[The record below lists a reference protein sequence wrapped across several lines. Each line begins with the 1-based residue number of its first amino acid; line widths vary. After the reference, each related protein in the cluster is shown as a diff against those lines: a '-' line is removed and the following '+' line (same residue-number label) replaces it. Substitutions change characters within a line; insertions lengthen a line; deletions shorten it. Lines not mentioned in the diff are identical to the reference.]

1 MTEPRPIAYGI
12 DYGTSNSAIAV
23 AYPGRV
29 EVVPAESGLS
39 GLTLA
44 SVAYLHRDGA
54 REAGEAAV
62 ARYLAQGHLRHTC
75 LHCPLVRYGAET
87 DCRQATR
94 NGGCQDT
101 RLITGVKRDLS
112 RTDFTGT
119 HSWARDFEL
128 PDLISIVLGRLKR
141 SADEWSGGGVDRV
154 VLGHPVVFPGA
165 DLAERS
171 HQAALER
178 LREGAR
184 LAGFRRVELFAEP
197 AAAVLGEI
205 LPEGLV
211 LSVDFGGGTFDAA
224 VIGVRGGRPETLSLA
239 GVDVGGERFDAAL
252 FETAVGP
259 LLGLNEL
266 PNWLYNEMGSRSGVR
281 QLLSD
286 PGVPKVLDRV
296 GGRAAEVARAI
307 LFQGHAWEFYRAIE
321 EAKIRLSTEDS
332 TRLQF
337 RRPGIRMDVPLLRG
351 QFEAV
356 IRQDL
361 DAVEA
366 CLLRAVA
373 DADLE
378 PAQITA
384 VLRTGGSSRLPSFRR
399 RLEGLFPGRVSD
411 RDAFTA
417 VARGLGARAQEVFA

>member
-1 MTEPRPIAYGI
+1 MTERGPIAYGI
-12 DYGTSNSAIAV
+12 DYGTSNSAVAV
-23 AYPGRV
+23 AYENAV
-29 EVVPAESGLS
+29 EVVPAESGLP

-44 SVAYLHRDGA
+44 SVAYLHRNG
-54 REAGEAAV
+54 RQEAGEAAIV
-62 ARYLAQGHLRHTC
+62 EYLAQGHLRHTC

-87 DCRQATR
+87 ECRQATR

-128 PDLISIVLGRLKR
+128 PELIAMVLGRLKR
-141 SADEWSGGGVDRV
+141 SADAWSGGDVKRL
-154 VLGHPVVFPGA
+154 VLGHPVVFAGA
-165 DLAERS
+165 DLADRS
-171 HQAALER
+171 HETALAR
-178 LREGAR
+178 LREGAQ
-184 LAGFRRVELFAEP
+184 LAGFETVELFPEP
-197 AAAVLGEI
+197 AAAVLGGT
-205 LPEGLV
+205 LPEGRV

-224 VIGVRGGRPETLSLA
+224 VIAVREGTPETLSLT
-239 GVDVGGERFDAAL
+239 GVDIGGERFDAAL

-266 PNWLYNEMGSRSGVR
+266 PNWLYNEMGYRSGVR

-296 GGRAAEVARAI
+296 GGRAAEIARAI
-307 LFQGHAWEFYRAIE
+307 LFKGHTWEFYRAIE
-321 EAKIRLSTEDS
+321 DAKIRLSTEDAV
-332 TRLQF
+332 RLRF
-337 RRPGIRMDVPLLRG
+337 ARPGIRMDVPLLRG

-356 IRQDL
+356 IKDDL
-361 DAVEA
+361 VTVEG

-373 DADLE
+373 DAGLE

-384 VLRTGGSSRLPSFRR
+384 VLRTGGSSRLPSFLR
-399 RLEGLFPGRVSD
+399 RLEAVFPGRVAD

-417 VARGLGARAQEVFA
+417 VAKGLGVRAQKIFA